1 MSDGSDFYED
11 DEPVEKI
18 RAAFERGEKGRTA
31 KRPRDLNRMAASIV
45 ADATEPPMEPVVVP
59 SDVTSVRIEGVS
71 IGSPGKKYQVKYRE
85 YTAAG

>member
-1 MSDGSDFYED
+1 MTDGSEFYED

-45 ADATEPPMEPVVVP
+45 ADETESSIQPVVVP
-59 SDVTSVRIEGVS
+59 SDVTSVQIEEVS

-85 YTAAG
+85 YTAAV